1 MRNRRDLFGSQTD
14 RTIDL
19 VVDLPDQRYT
29 KNRQV
34 ALITHLRRTAHTAS
48 SAKKARTVHAVV
60 EHGELYRPFD

>member
-1 MRNRRDLFGSQTD
+1 M
-14 RTIDL
+14 
-19 VVDLPDQRYT
+19 DLPDQRYT